1 MQAVE
6 QQEEKDVA
14 TGEDINGHNTS
25 MVAVC
30 FSETFHIS
38 TISNLHEDDKKFI
51 FHMSRET
58 DALDNTDTL

>member
-6 QQEEKDVA
+6 LQQEKSVA

-25 MVAVC
+25 MVAVN

-38 TISNLHEDDKKFI
+38 TIKNLHENDKKIDF
-51 FHMSRET
+51 S
-58 DALDNTDTL
+58 